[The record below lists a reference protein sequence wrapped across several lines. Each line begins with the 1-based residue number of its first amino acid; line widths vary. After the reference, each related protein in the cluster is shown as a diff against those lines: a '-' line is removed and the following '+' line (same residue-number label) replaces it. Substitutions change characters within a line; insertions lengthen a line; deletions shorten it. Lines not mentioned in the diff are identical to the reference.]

1 MVSLR
6 SFFRALRPGSSKGT
20 SGIESI
26 IPPEIKG
33 DEFYAAI
40 LELASTVEARHI
52 LEIGSSSGQGS
63 TDAFAR
69 GIARNPAQPQLH
81 CMEISKTRFAALRDH
96 YAGNPQVKVYNASS
110 VPVAELP
117 SAEQVATFYR
127 NHTTKLNEYPL
138 EQVLAWLE
146 ADRVYMS
153 DSAIPEGIRHIL
165 AQAGIEQ
172 FDLVL
177 IDGSEFTGEPELERV
192 YGAAWILLDDVNAHK
207 NFCNYHRLR
216 NDPTYRLVREGW
228 HVRNGFAV
236 FQRV

>member
-1 MVSLR
+1 MASLR
-6 SFFRALRPGSSKGT
+6 SFLRALRSGQKA

-26 IPPEIKG
+26 IPPEIKNDG
-33 DEFYAAI
+33 FYAAI

-69 GIARNPAQPQLH
+69 GIALNPARPQLH

-110 VPVAELP
+110 VPAEELP
-117 SAEQVATFYR
+117 SAEEVAAFYR
-127 NHTTKLNEYPL
+127 AHTTKLNEYPL

-146 ADRVYMS
+146 ADRAYMS
-153 DSAIPEGIRHIL
+153 GSAIPDGIRHIQS
-165 AQAGIEQ
+165 QAGVGQ

-192 YGAAWILLDDVNAHK
+192 HGAAWILLDDVNAHK
-207 NFCNYHRLR
+207 NFRNYRRLR
-216 NDPTYRLVREGW
+216 EDPAYRLVREDW
-228 HVRNGFAV
+228 QVRNGFAI

>member
-6 SFFRALRPGSSKGT
+6 SLLRILRPDLTKGI

-63 TDAFAR
+63 TDAFVR
-69 GIARNPAQPQLH
+69 GIARNPARPQLH

-96 YAGNPQVKVYNASS
+96 HAGNPQVKVYNASS
-110 VPVAELP
+110 VPAAELP
-117 SAEQVATFYR
+117 SADQVAQFYR
-127 NHTTKLNEYPL
+127 DQTTKLNDYPL
-138 EQVLAWLE
+138 EQVLGWLE
-146 ADRVYMS
+146 ADRAYMS
-153 DSAIPEGIRHIL
+153 DAVIPDGIRHIL
-165 AQAGIEQ
+165 TQIGVAS

-207 NFCNYHRLR
+207 NFRNYHRLR
-216 NDPTYRLVREGW
+216 QDPAYRLVREDW
-228 HVRNGFAV
+228 QVRNGFAI